1 MKVTRS
7 QKLQAFLQ
15 KSLIYLRPRWLRSIT
30 GRKYAMKRVMSVI
43 GLCIAITSLSQA
55 GVTSRYIF
63 YNNSAFDSYDAAL
76 NANDDNAIARD
87 KIALLPGQTATFSN
101 YTSYDKGV
109 YGIMFDIDSLTG
121 APSASDFQFRVG
133 NNDNPA
139 NWAAAPGIS
148 SVSRRIG
155 AGNGGSDRVT
165 LLWGPN
171 AIQKQW
177 LQIAVLPTSTTGLL
191 SADIFFFGN
200 AIGES
205 GNSPFDAQVDSI
217 DELGALNNRQIF
229 MPVPIDN
236 AYDYNR
242 DGLVSSMDE
251 FIARSNQTNSET
263 DLNLITVPTN
273 LVIPAPG
280 AIMLGG
286 IGVCLV
292 GWLRR
297 RRAL

>member
-1 MKVTRS
+1 
-7 QKLQAFLQ
+7 
-15 KSLIYLRPRWLRSIT
+15 
-30 GRKYAMKRVMSVI
+30 MKRIMSVI
-43 GLCIAITSLSQA
+43 GLCIAITSLAQA
-55 GVTSRYIF
+55 GVTARYIF

-76 NANDDNAIARD
+76 NASDDNAIAPD
-87 KIALLPGQTATFSN
+87 KTALLPGETATFAN
-101 YTSYDKGV
+101 YTSYDKGI
-109 YGIMFDIDSLTG
+109 YGIMFDIDSLIG

-133 NNDNPA
+133 NNDNPGG
-139 NWAAAPGIS
+139 WAAAPALW
-148 SVSRRIG
+148 SVSLRSG
-155 AGNGGSDRVT
+155 AGSGGSDRVT
-165 LLWGPN
+165 LLWSPN
-171 AIQKQW
+171 EIQKQW
-177 LQIAVLPTSTTGLL
+177 LQIVVLPTSTTGLL
-191 SADIFFFGN
+191 SADIFYFGN

-217 DELGALNNRQIF
+217 DELGAFNNRQIF
-229 MPVPIDN
+229 IPAPIDD

-242 DGLVSSMDE
+242 DGLVYTMDE

-297 RRAL
+297 RRTL